1 LADVLFVGLPSGE
14 VYMMSKLCG
23 WLLVMGVAIT
33 LGAGAGL
40 CQEEAATEEPAAE
53 ESGAPDTSLAE
64 LLRSVETVP
73 EDVEVPEAGF
83 VARMKESGLV
93 ELFLKGGPFMYPL
106 LGASIIGVAVIIE
119 RALNLARARTDQRKL
134 MKRVLDA
141 LHSKGVDAAASEA
154 ERTPGPIA
162 AILHAGLR
170 RADRG
175 TDAVERAIETAGT
188 IEMSF
193 LERGLIWLATLATIA
208 PLLGFLGTVSGMI
221 RAFNAIA
228 EAEQVNAKLVASGI
242 SEALIT
248 TATGLLIAIPIQAFH
263 NFFVSQIDRF
273 IIEMEESAAELA
285 DTLVMLD
292 SSRAGKE
299 G

>member
-1 LADVLFVGLPSGE
+1 MTHLRLWSCFLIFGL
-14 VYMMSKLCG
+14 
-23 WLLVMGVAIT
+23 LLVGGMC
-33 LGAGAGL
+33 LS
-40 CQEEAATEEPAAE
+40 QEEAATEEPAA
-53 ESGAPDTSLAE
+53 PDTSLAD
-64 LLRSVETVP
+64 LLRSVETAP
-73 EDVEVPEAGF
+73 EEVEVPEGGF

-106 LGASIIGVAVIIE
+106 LAASIIAVAVIIE
-119 RALNLARARTDQRKL
+119 RAITLARARTDVRKL

-141 LHSKGVDAAASEA
+141 LHARGVEAAASEC
-154 ERTPGPIA
+154 EKTRSPIA
-162 AILHAGLR
+162 AILHAGLK
-170 RADRG
+170 RAERG
-175 TDAVERAIETAGT
+175 TEDVERAIETAGT
-188 IEMSF
+188 IETSF

-248 TATGLLIAIPIQAFH
+248 TATGLLIAIPIQTFH

-273 IIEMEESAAELA
+273 IIEMEDSSATLV

-292 SSRAGKE
+292 RTRVVKE
-299 G
+299 GGQS